1 MGILTSMNVCVAM
14 SQLSVIEACHAVSEL
29 TAQSGHG
36 NRAVGGHKI
45 HREDVS

>member
-14 SQLSVIEACHAVSEL
+14 SQLSVIEACYAVSEL
-29 TAQSGHG
+29 TAQLGH
-36 NRAVGGHKI
+36 VGGHKI